1 MVGLAGKPM
10 LLRADGHYV
19 LWESAATARAGA
31 AAWHAA
37 DTGTTSLHAVE
48 AAEMARLASLVGVPI
63 AGALRFQGSGQIT
76 DLGMLA
82 DALEEA
88 FRARGGTIERSSAR
102 LSIDDGR
109 ACIEDRKSTRLNSSH

>member
-1 MVGLAGKPM
+1 MRISDWSSDVCSSDL
-10 LLRADGHYV
+10 
-19 LWESAATARAGA
+19 AATARAGA

-48 AAEMARLASLVGVPI
+48 AAEMARLASLVGVPT

-102 LSIDDGR
+102 LSSDGGR
-109 ACIEDRKSTRLNSSH
+109 A

>member
-63 AGALRFQGSGQIT
+63 AGALRFQGRGQIT
-76 DLGMLA
+76 DLRS
-82 DALEEA
+82 D
-88 FRARGGTIERSSAR
+88 ERSVGKGCV
-102 LSIDDGR
+102 ITV
-109 ACIEDRKSTRLNSSH
+109 KSRWSPYN